1 MKPMKNVIDNQLK
14 LRKKVNGTRIVIN
27 SFIAHW
33 LNRVTIYFYLRLQ
46 IEGNVEKTSRSLA
59 EWRTNESK
67 SKKNSHTAARENE
80 KLQDATLD
88 IRYARFAML
97 LTIRHHIFHYKRRL
111 NLMFY
116 RLIEG
121 SFAY

>member
-1 MKPMKNVIDNQLK
+1 MKNVIDNQLK

-88 IRYARFAML
+88 IRCARFAML